1 MCVRRGAVA
10 AVIGAAAGYILSGV
24 LLSVWIDPSNPPP
37 YLQPDD
43 VEWVGAWWLGF
54 VITGTLGVGCG
65 LDQCLALLS
74 ISVWAVRCGFLRC
87 LADISFLGAG
97 AITVFVGVFG
107 MAYPAVLPNTEH
119 VRAALENSGE
129 VTNVPLGRG
138 NHRRFSAGLCAV
150 LHNPTAIFNT
160 LASSFEGVVRLTRAQ
175 QATVV
180 PLRLLGRLFCT
191 WDGLV
196 VTRAVPARRQ

>member
-65 LDQCLALLS
+65 LDQ
-74 ISVWAVRCGFLRC
+74 C